1 MESSETKFRDASSR
15 REDYSEAK
23 PGRLRPESSDCSLL
37 RREPPGICDPEADEF
52 NSYGIDGF
60 ADASLFDWDLEY
72 PILYHSQEPV
82 FRYPR
87 SIYNLFS
94 M

>member
-1 MESSETKFRDASSR
+1 MELGLEEGGF
-15 REDYSEAK
+15 
-23 PGRLRPESSDCSLL
+23 PF
-37 RREPPGICDPEADEF
+37 IVEF

-82 FRYPR
+82 FRYPQT
-87 SIYNLFS
+87 IQ
-94 M
+94 